1 MAGMH
6 RSKVS
11 RRLVLGGAAA
21 AVTVAAGASPA
32 AADTYPADPYQGKR
46 PHLIEAEQIIG
57 YLGLPESPA
66 ANNVY
71 KDAGEANVVTWGTPG
86 QPLTW
91 RNQSQCASFQTAV
104 LRHTYPEWADDTFFL
119 TNFGTTSPTARTYQ
133 NTFATRAVPHFTPVT
148 TVTGLQ
154 PGDLIAIDYVN
165 GQTTN
170 TGHIV
175 MVRELKGVYV
185 APSST
190 LNFDGETQYAVEIA
204 DCTSDPHGEFGIGN
218 YPAFPDSRIA
228 ADGTQ
233 REGIGY
239 GHIML
244 YASTATGA
252 FTRYRW
258 SVNSSSSKTYTVAQR
273 PISAMRVG

>member
-1 MAGMH
+1 MNNS
-6 RSKVS
+6 RFS

-21 AVTVAAGASPA
+21 IATGVAVTTPA
-32 AADTYPADPYQGKR
+32 FAADTYPAAPYPGKR
-46 PHLIEAEQIIG
+46 PHLIEAEQIID
-57 YLGLPESPA
+57 YLGLPESPV

-71 KDAGEANVVTWGTPG
+71 KDAGDANIVTWGTPG

-91 RNQSQCASFQTAV
+91 QNQSQCASFQSAV
-104 LRHTYPEWADDTFFL
+104 LRHTYPEWANDAFFT

-133 NTFATRAVPHFTPVT
+133 NTFASTTVPHFTPVT
-148 TVTGLQ
+148 QVTALQ

-175 MVRELKGVYV
+175 MVRQVKGVYV
-185 APSST
+185 APSPT

-204 DCTSDPHGEFGIGN
+204 DCTSDPHGEYGIGN
-218 YPAFPDSRIA
+218 YAAFPDSRIN

-239 GHIML
+239 GHMMI
-244 YASTATGA
+244 YGSTATGV

-258 SVNSSSSKTYTVAQR
+258 SVNSSSTKTYTVAQR
-273 PISAMRVG
+273 PISAVRVG